1 MNQVLGRIN
10 RVNSKISLVLSGG
23 GARGIAHIG
32 VIEELEKQG
41 LEIAS
46 VAGTSMGA
54 LVGGVYALG
63 KMEEFKQWVF
73 SLNKRKIFNLI
84 DFSFSLQGL
93 IKGDKVLNKMK
104 KFIADKNIEDLKI
117 AYSATATDLINK
129 KEVVFTKGSIYEAIR
144 SSISIPTVFTPVKKE
159 NTLLIDG
166 GIINNI
172 PINNAK
178 RVPGDL
184 LIVVNVGAD
193 VEVLTLP
200 RSKEE
205 ARTKQSLYQKKIKN
219 FYKRLQ
225 KKNSMSSKEEQ
236 MGYFDLINTTISLMM
251 DNVSQISLKQNPPDI
266 LINISRDTCSTFDFF
281 RAEELVEIGRYA
293 AVKSLD
299 KFNSA
304 V

>member
-159 NTLLIDG
+159 NTLLVDG

-225 KKNSMSSKEEQ
+225 KTNSMSSKEEQ

>member
-41 LEIAS
+41 LEIVS
-46 VAGTSMGA
+46 LAGTSMGA

-117 AYSATATDLINK
+117 VYSATATDLINK

-159 NTLLIDG
+159 NTLLVDG

-184 LIVVNVGAD
+184 LIVVNVSAD

-205 ARTKQSLYQKKIKN
+205 ARIKQSLYQKKIKN

-225 KKNSMSSKEEQ
+225 KTNSQSSKEEK

-251 DNVSQISLKQNPPDI
+251 DNASQMSLKQNSPDI
-266 LINISRDTCSTFDFF
+266 LINISRDTCGTFDFF

-293 AVKSLD
+293 AVKSLE